1 MSNMDACPFP
11 LADGTVY
18 SGRKGQRP
26 FSCAPIEE
34 YTPIVGSE
42 EIDRLRRVADALDG
56 ASVLEMNSSAKGGG
70 VAEMLFSYIP
80 LLDYL
85 GLDVEWRIMNGSPEY
100 FEATKALHNLLQGK
114 RGSFTLQMEDTYL
127 QSIERCARD
136 HAGSCGHDIVVI
148 HDPQPF
154 GLGRYLKSDNQ
165 AWLWRC
171 HIDIDEDT
179 MRRSPRLWDFM
190 TRWTEYYDA
199 SIFSAAHYVVSR
211 WPVPKLII
219 PPFIDP
225 LSEKNRDLEPEEV
238 RRVLDKHGIDPSV
251 PIVAQIGRFDPWKGL
266 DRTIKAFKLARTEEK
281 CQLILAGGIATDDP
295 EGVRVLHQVMESTR
309 GEKDIHILNLP
320 LEDRI
325 ANWHEVNAL
334 QRAAS
339 IIMQPST
346 REGFGLV
353 ITEALWKCKPVIGAD
368 VGAIPLQIRSGTTG
382 FFYGGAA
389 NTAKRIVSLLRNPAE
404 GAKVGARGREYV
416 REHFLMPMRVA
427 DSLQGMQLARKGL
440 LRHDDCRDC
449 IISFHPWYKLSKRGR
464 G

>member
-1 MSNMDACPFP
+1 MSSMDTCHFP

-18 SGRKGQRP
+18 SGRIGQRP
-26 FSCAPIEE
+26 FSCASVEE
-34 YTPIVGSE
+34 YIPLVGHE
-42 EIDRLRRVADALDG
+42 EVDRLRRVADALDG
-56 ASVLEMNSSAKGGG
+56 ASILEMNSSAKGGG

-80 LLDYL
+80 LLDQL
-85 GLDVEWRIMNGSPEY
+85 GLDVEWRTISGSPEY
-100 FEATKALHNLLQGK
+100 FEATKSLHNLLQGK
-114 RGSFTLQMEDTYL
+114 RGAFTVAMEDTYL
-127 QSIERCARD
+127 ESIEQCARERE
-136 HAGSCGHDIVVI
+136 GSCGHDIVVI

-154 GLGRYLKSDNQ
+154 GLGRYLKSDHQ

-179 MRRSPRLWDFM
+179 IRRNPRLWDFM
-190 TRWTEYYDA
+190 TRWTEYYEA

-211 WPVPKLII
+211 WPIPKLII

-238 RRVLDKHGIDPSV
+238 RRVLDKHGIDASV
-251 PIVAQIGRFDPWKGL
+251 PIVAQIGRFDPWKGI
-266 DRTIKAFKLARTEEK
+266 DRTIKAFKLARSEQR

-295 EGVRVLHQVMESTR
+295 EGIRVLQKVTEMAE
-309 GEKDIHILNLP
+309 GDEDIHILNLP
-320 LEDRI
+320 LDDRI

-353 ITEALWKCKPVIGAD
+353 ITEALWKGKPVIGAD
-368 VGAIPLQIRSGTTG
+368 VGAIPLQIRSGVTG

-389 NTAKRIVSLLRNPAE
+389 NTAKRIVSLLRNPDE
-404 GAKVGARGREYV
+404 CAKIGGHGREYV

-427 DSLQGMQLARKGL
+427 DCLQGMQLARKGL
-440 LRHDDCRDC
+440 FRHDDCRDC